1 MKLTSPRHIALI
13 LSLLPFAT
21 AWAQQHTTAPIA
33 APDMHACKSRWQTLA
48 HERGLNETTRSQ
60 LIPKLEYLPR
70 VLELDRRQPEFSSTF
85 SNYLNR
91 RVTDTRIEKGQALLQ
106 QNRALLDQLTI
117 KYGVPQHILV
127 AFWGLETNYGG
138 YLGDTSTLDALAT
151 LGCDERRSRY
161 FTAELMNALSLVE
174 THQLDPAH
182 MRGSWAGAMGHT
194 QFMPSNYRRY
204 GVDGDGDGRVDL
216 WQSTTDA
223 LTSAANF
230 LEQLGWKKD
239 QRWGREVNLPDD
251 FDYRLAGIKSKRPL
265 SEWQRLGVRH
275 ANGGRLPIADFEAA
289 LIVPAGH
296 TGPAFLVYHNFRIIM
311 RWNNS
316 QAYALSVGLLADRI
330 MGAAPLTHPPQD
342 ELARISRS
350 QIMALQSRLNELGF
364 DAGQPDGIAGSGTR
378 AAIRAFQA
386 SRDMIADGYHSAQ
399 VFRALDVPMTVEP

>member
-1 MKLTSPRHIALI
+1 MTLTAPLRFALI
-13 LSLLPFAT
+13 VAMLPLSA
-21 AWAQQHTTAPIA
+21 AWAQDDDASPINP
-33 APDMHACKSRWQTLA
+33 PDMHACKSRWQALA
-48 HERGLNETTRSQ
+48 HEQGLSESTRSQ
-60 LIPKLEYLPR
+60 LIPQLEYLPR

-85 SNYLNR
+85 GNYLNR
-91 RVTDTRIEKGQALLQ
+91 RVTDARIEKGQALLQ
-106 QNRALLDQLTI
+106 QHRALLNQLTR

-138 YLGDTSTLDALAT
+138 YLGDTRTLDALAT

-174 THQLDPAH
+174 THRLDPAR

-194 QFMPSNYRRY
+194 QFMPSNYKRY

-230 LEQLGWKKD
+230 LEQLGWNRE
-239 QRWGREVNLPDD
+239 QRWGREVSLPAN
-251 FDYRLAGIKSKRPL
+251 FDYRLAGIKSRRPL

-275 ANGGRLPIADFEAA
+275 ANGGPLPLADFEAA

-330 MGAAPLTHPPQD
+330 VGAAPLVHPPQD

-350 QIMALQSRLNELGF
+350 QIKALQTRLNALGF
-364 DAGQPDGIAGSGTR
+364 DAGKPDGIAGSGTR

-386 SRDMIADGYHSAQ
+386 SRGMIADGYHSAQ
-399 VFRALDVPMTVEP
+399 VFRALDVPMTTQP